1 MPSYKS
7 IFSQKFKPKEDRFNP
22 SSPFLLT
29 NSKQEFEEYEQD
41 NEDDYDNENDY
52 ENYDLKPINFI
63 TILGGIFMIGAFGA
77 AVTLASVIKYPVSVK
92 AEAQIR
98 PQGELKIVQ
107 SSAEGRIKEILV
119 KENQDIQ
126 TGDQIALLED
136 DRLQIQK
143 SQLQNKIEQFQAELK
158 QIKSKLDRH
167 KIAIEIENIKNERTV
182 DTLKAE
188 LDEITRNYQDR
199 SITVAMQVEEAHA
212 DLISAEEELQRA
224 QLELESAQAELKSSE
239 LALNAAIFKRDLYE
253 KISAEGIISRARF
266 REAELAFKQGEQD
279 YNVRQSRLKVREKI
293 IEQRKQN
300 INATKARL
308 TRLKAHLNP
317 TQAPINAQ
325 KHKIAQEVARG
336 KTTLIT
342 LKKEEDELKQEII
355 RIQQQINHT
364 EKELQKIEGFLAQ
377 TIIYSPLSGVLF
389 NLNLRNMSQN
399 VGIGDE
405 IAQIAPSDVSLAI
418 KGLVRNADISKVK
431 IGQKVQMKISACPY
445 PDYGTLKG
453 KVIKISP
460 DAISS
465 HSKLTSSTSKVSTGE
480 KYYEVTMKPSSNSF
494 GQQEKICHLQLGMEG
509 KADIISREETVMRFL
524 LRKARLITDL

>member
-63 TILGGIFMIGAFGA
+63 TILGGIFMVGAFGA

-239 LALNAAIFKRDLYE
+239 LALNAAIFKRDLY
-253 KISAEGIISRARF
+253 
-266 REAELAFKQGEQD
+266 
-279 YNVRQSRLKVREKI
+279 
-293 IEQRKQN
+293 
-300 INATKARL
+300 
-308 TRLKAHLNP
+308 
-317 TQAPINAQ
+317 
-325 KHKIAQEVARG
+325 
-336 KTTLIT
+336 
-342 LKKEEDELKQEII
+342 
-355 RIQQQINHT
+355 
-364 EKELQKIEGFLAQ
+364 
-377 TIIYSPLSGVLF
+377 
-389 NLNLRNMSQN
+389 
-399 VGIGDE
+399 
-405 IAQIAPSDVSLAI
+405 
-418 KGLVRNADISKVK
+418 
-431 IGQKVQMKISACPY
+431 
-445 PDYGTLKG
+445 
-453 KVIKISP
+453 
-460 DAISS
+460 
-465 HSKLTSSTSKVSTGE
+465 
-480 KYYEVTMKPSSNSF
+480 
-494 GQQEKICHLQLGMEG
+494 
-509 KADIISREETVMRFL
+509 
-524 LRKARLITDL
+524 